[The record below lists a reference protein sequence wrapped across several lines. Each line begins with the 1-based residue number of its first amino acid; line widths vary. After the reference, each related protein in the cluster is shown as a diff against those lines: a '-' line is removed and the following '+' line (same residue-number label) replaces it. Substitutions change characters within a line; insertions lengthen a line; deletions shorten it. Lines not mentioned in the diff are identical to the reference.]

1 MNEFGHD
8 RTTMEFQKASWDL
21 QEDRHSITNIE
32 YANAGILLA
41 EPLQLDGLYRA
52 VESISGSEPFR
63 TMPVPTI
70 SIMEHELLME
80 RGFVEYDRL
89 WKELAGM

>member
-8 RTTMEFQKASWDL
+8 RTTMEFRKASWGL

-32 YANAGILLA
+32 YANAGIIA
-41 EPLQLDGLYRA
+41 EPLQLDDLYRT

-63 TMPVPTI
+63 TVPVPTI
-70 SIMEHELLME
+70 SMREHELLME

>member
-8 RTTMEFQKASWDL
+8 RTTMEFPRASWDL
-21 QEDRHSITNIE
+21 KEDRNAFTNIE
-32 YANAGILLA
+32 YTNAGVA
-41 EPLQLDGLYRA
+41 TAPLQLDDFYRTIEA
-52 VESISGSEPFR
+52 VSGSELFR
-63 TMPVPTI
+63 AVPVPTI
-70 SIMEHELLME
+70 SMVEYETLME